1 VKLVHVRSQAE
12 AQARVE
18 ARPAAEV
25 LAELV
30 KLAKEHDGTLR

>member
-1 VKLVHVRSQAE
+1 MDEKGKDL
-12 AQARVE
+12 

-30 KLAKEHDGTLR
+30 KIAKEHDGTLR